1 MSLNDG
7 TFAPMPA
14 MSSSDLGSYERGPES
29 WLLLLLSRWTERG
42 PEMLSEESVSDSP
55 CSHGIFASGLAT
67 IHCIAI
73 RSESVGRRFLRR
85 TNGNVCAS
93 YV

>member
-1 MSLNDG
+1 MFGFLILRVVDRVSL
-7 TFAPMPA
+7 TVPYIE
-14 MSSSDLGSYERGPES
+14 LR
-29 WLLLLLSRWTERG
+29 
-42 PEMLSEESVSDSP
+42 SVSRSVLGGVLWCDSP